1 MARYRKIDPRI
12 WNDEKISSLS
22 DCAQLAFLYVL
33 THPLMTSLGA
43 LRGTPEGLA
52 GEKYGWEESREGF
65 RKAFLEACLE
75 LSEKGV
81 IKIDKKGVIF
91 APNFLKYNRPESPN
105 VIKAWKGSLDLLP
118 ECSLMSEVLTQA
130 KSCIDAMSEGY
141 REAFQEAFAE
151 DFAKACLGGVEKPSA
166 KTMPNQEQEQE
177 QEQEQDIYEQP
188 DGCSWSTPAAPTPEL
203 ALNEEEKIRPVT
215 KAPIPYQRIVDLYN
229 TKLGPYLRVCKV
241 LNPTRRSNIRARWTD
256 VAKAVKSADPED
268 VINGFSAYFDKVARS
283 DFLMGKCPASPGHSR
298 RFSADF
304 DWIMNSTNFT
314 CIYEGK
320 YENGR
325 KPR

>member
-118 ECSLMSEVLTQA
+118 ECSLMTEVLTQA

-177 QEQEQDIYEQP
+177 LEQEQDIYEHP
-188 DGCSWSTPAAPTPEL
+188 DGCSWSTPAAPTI
-203 ALNEEEKIRPVT
+203 ALTGENENTSKPAPRKPAPVPFERI
-215 KAPIPYQRIVDLYN
+215 KALYN
-229 TKLGPYLRVCKV
+229 EKLAHHLGFCKI
-241 LNPTRRSNIRARWTD
+241 LTDARKSNIRQRWQDIADAVGSTD
-256 VAKAVKSADPED
+256 TVDILE
-268 VINGFSAYFDKVARS
+268 GFGAFYDKVARC
-283 DFLMGKCPASPGHSR
+283 DFLCGRVKAGKDRERPWKAN
-298 RFSADF
+298 F
-304 DWIMNSTNFT
+304 DWIHQTSHYTA
-314 CIYEGK
+314 IYEGR

-325 KPR
+325 